1 MIRPLFDSDLEQVK
15 VSLGKKRTSCRGL
28 FCTNVTDEGR
38 QGKEK
43 RPWED
48 FTFIE
53 KTTSN
58 KKA

>member
-1 MIRPLFDSDLEQVK
+1 MIGPLFACDLEQVK
-15 VSLGKKRTSCRGL
+15 VNLGKRRTSRRG
-28 FCTNVTDEGR
+28 FFYTNVTDEDR

-43 RPWED
+43 RPWGD